1 MLRQYELVERVL
13 SYDPDADE
21 AMLNRAY
28 VYTVQK
34 HGSQKRASGDPYF
47 SHPVEVAGLM
57 TELQLDQE
65 TIITALLHDTVE
77 DTLTSIEDLEGRFG
91 SEVARLVDGVTKLSK
106 IEAQTENERAAENL
120 RKFLLAIS
128 DDIRVLL
135 VKLADRLHNMRTLHF
150 IKSPEKRRRIAKE
163 TMDELCDMRR
173 DFPERVRRLV
183 LRPLKGGFH
192 EIVDGAASFLAAMEL
207 GLPNVCAY
215 LVRID
220 EATAARLAL
229 RLHAPFGRALSNSEK
244 WSWVNCALD
253 RAPDLAAAIMS
264 GELTLRAAGRALGV
278 NKDTIRKVLK
288 KRVGK
293 GAGLIGCASSPAVA
307 RVHGLTPCLNES
319 DRIADLHKI
328 GAVAV
333 RAASKT
339 ASPQAVLRDVAQL
352 ADRCLDF
359 LARELV
365 DQRKDLSRHLPE
377 LLNLRKE
384 AAAEQQAYEANRE
397 AEICRFA
404 RNSGC
409 TVVEAERVLHEQDL
423 HGIAQIEERPAVPF
437 RQA

>member
-1 MLRQYELVERVL
+1 MNTNPSMLPPVAKVPASNPRRL
-13 SYDPDADE
+13 SRP
-21 AMLNRAY
+21 
-28 VYTVQK
+28 
-34 HGSQKRASGDPYF
+34 AST
-47 SHPVEVAGLM
+47 L
-57 TELQLDQE
+57 
-65 TIITALLHDTVE
+65 TIAHRALLTR
-77 DTLTSIEDLEGRFG
+77 I
-91 SEVARLVDGVTKLSK
+91 SEIGNILGVPRHEVYDLVDAGKVATAYLPGANGKPVLMADLVDVCEILLSSAAGSYQFK
-106 IEAQTENERAAENL
+106 EVLISLDLVRA
-120 RKFLLAIS
+120 
-128 DDIRVLL
+128 
-135 VKLADRLHNMRTLHF
+135 RTGCVRA
-150 IKSPEKRRRIAKE
+150 KIAKE

-359 LARELV
+359 LARELG